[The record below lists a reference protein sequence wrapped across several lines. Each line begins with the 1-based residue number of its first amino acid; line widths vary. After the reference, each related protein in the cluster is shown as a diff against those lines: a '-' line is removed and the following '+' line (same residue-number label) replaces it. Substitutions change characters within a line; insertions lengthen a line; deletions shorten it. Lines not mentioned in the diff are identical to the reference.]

1 MIVRKKVFEPLN
13 QFEPFF
19 RLTKLYKIRE
29 NSTSSMRS
37 FLKDV
42 LRKRIVE
49 LSQTDQSQKK
59 DDNEKRLR
67 IFIDEIIQLAH
78 EEKCFSEEEM
88 ISEALTMLLAVRPD
102 KLNKLVLSAIW
113 RLR

>member
-1 MIVRKKVFEPLN
+1 
-13 QFEPFF
+13 
-19 RLTKLYKIRE
+19 
-29 NSTSSMRS
+29 MRS

-102 KLNKLVLSAIW
+102 KLNKLVLSAI
-113 RLR
+113 